1 VVILGSKH
9 SGKRSLVDTL
19 IDISKTTLYGKRMQ
33 SGEGNKMRMKGLTT
47 AIDYA
52 YLNVLDST
60 DPDNRSHSFTQAPT
74 PNSKCTWWRKSS
86 TPPSTASW
94 LRPPC

>member
-9 SGKRSLVDTL
+9 SGKRSLVDSL

-33 SGEGNKMRMKGLTT
+33 SGEGNKMRLKGLTT

-52 YLNVLDST
+52 YLNVLDAT
-60 DPDNRSHSFTQAPT
+60 DPDNRTSPGTQART
-74 PNSKCTWWRKSS
+74 PSSRCTWWRRSS
-86 TPPSTASW
+86 TPRFTVSW
-94 LRPPC
+94 LRRRC